1 VNRFEPMRPSW
12 VSAVCAALAFCFAV
26 TSCSHERD
34 PDPLV
39 LRATFGVFFGGQ
51 IQDRKELPFE
61 LDPAKQQQGIRI
73 DFRAPLTRSVPVA
86 WEIARPVS
94 AKAAKADAGAEQ
106 VVEVG
111 NAAARVGEARLDV
124 PISFRQGQVL
134 GTWHVR
140 VKVDA
145 RVVIDRDVLVFDA
158 RELHSR
164 GPDGGAR

>member
-1 VNRFEPMRPSW
+1 LASVISCGLVAFGL
-12 VSAVCAALAFCFAV
+12 AACAKQ
-26 TSCSHERD
+26 RD
-34 PDPLV
+34 PDPPV
-39 LRATFGVFFGGQ
+39 LRASFGVFFGGQ

-73 DFRAPLTRSVPVA
+73 DFRAPLTRALPVA

-94 AKAAKADAGAEQ
+94 AKAAKADAGFEQ

-111 NAAARVGEARLDV
+111 DATARVGEARLDV
-124 PISFRQGQVL
+124 PLSFRQGQVL

-145 RVVIDRDVLVFDA
+145 RVVLDRDVLVFDA
-158 RELHSR
+158 RER
-164 GPDGGAR
+164 RERERMPDAAR